1 MKIRNTICAPK
12 DQLEL
17 TIERKK
23 ISNSNSKEKKK
34 RLVCVSYSS
43 LWQTQTSLRYSDSYK
58 PHSDQSKKDYGMA
71 FKAL

>member
-1 MKIRNTICAPK
+1 MKIKNTICAPK

-34 RLVCVSYSS
+34 KTSARLV
-43 LWQTQTSLRYSDSYK
+43 
-58 PHSDQSKKDYGMA
+58 
-71 FKAL
+71 